1 MIILNDN
8 VYYTKKL
15 LKIFLI
21 FSFLISCTN
30 STGFKSEPKSN
41 DPKKIGLGQTGVTL
55 EFHDLNKINTASLP
69 KFEDI
74 KKVKDKKLGELISE
88 NKYYYSI
95 GSGDVINI
103 SITDIDDING
113 SYVISPNGDVT
124 IPYAG
129 QVVIEGK
136 TKEEAQSFINEVL
149 KTFYQEPET
158 IVKIEQYNSAY
169 VYLTGA
175 INRPLSILLSEQP
188 LKILDALIRAGYV
201 KDQKTYAKTA
211 LLRRGDNV
219 YEIDLYELLNKN
231 NTDLDIYLRK
241 DDVLHVQETDTDQAY
256 AFGEFTTSGPIS
268 VYKDLTLTE
277 LLATKG
283 INKATAKTKNIY
295 VMREDLTKFLHIDI
309 YSINLNNPAAFISAN
324 NFYILPNDIVFIPST
339 KLVKWNNVI
348 SLLTPSETLF
358 KTYRPYIA
366 EQDDFYI
373 ISEDENIISGGTGSD
388 GKR

>member
-1 MIILNDN
+1 MIIRFF
-8 VYYTKKL
+8 
-15 LKIFLI
+15 FLI
-21 FSFLISCTN
+21 LFISGCTN

-55 EFHDLNKINTASLP
+55 KFHNLNKINTASLP
-69 KFEDI
+69 KFDDL
-74 KKVKDKKLGELISE
+74 KKKKDKKLEKLLGENE
-88 NKYYYSI
+88 YYYSI
-95 GSGDVINI
+95 GPGDVINI
-103 SITDIDDING
+103 SITDIDDIDG
-113 SYVISPNGDVT
+113 SYTISPKGDVT
-124 IPYAG
+124 IPYVG
-129 QVVIEGK
+129 QVVINEK
-136 TKEEAQSFINEVL
+136 TKEEAQSFINDVL
-149 KTFYQEPET
+149 KTYYQEPET
-158 IVKIEQYNSAY
+158 IVKIEQYNSSY
-169 VYLTGA
+169 VYITGS

-201 KDQKTYAKTA
+201 KDQKSYVKTA
-211 LLRRGDNV
+211 LLRRGNEV

-241 DDVLHVQETDTDQAY
+241 DDVLHVSEADTDQAY

>member
-1 MIILNDN
+1 MHLKTIL
-8 VYYTKKL
+8 
-15 LKIFLI
+15 IFL
-21 FSFLISCTN
+21 FLVGCTN
-30 STGFKSEPKSN
+30 STGFKSEPRSTN
-41 DPKKIGLGQTGVTL
+41 PKKIGLEQNGVTL
-55 EFHDLNKINTASLP
+55 KFHNLNKINTASLP
-69 KFEDI
+69 KFEEI
-74 KKVKDKKLGELISE
+74 KKNIDKKIVKLIEE

-103 SITDIDDING
+103 AITDIDDIDG
-113 SYVISPNGDVT
+113 SYTISPNGDVT
-124 IPYAG
+124 IPYVG
-129 QVVIEGK
+129 QVVIDGK
-136 TKEEAQSFINEVL
+136 TKEEAQAFINDVL

-169 VYLTGA
+169 VYITGA

-188 LKILDALIRAGYV
+188 LKLLDALIKAGYV
-201 KDQKTYAKTA
+201 KDQKSYVKTA
-211 LLRRGDNV
+211 LLRRGSEV

-241 DDVLHVQETDTDQAY
+241 DDVLHVSESDTDQAY

-295 VMREDLTKFLHIDI
+295 VMREDTSKFLYVDI
-309 YSINLNNPAAFISAN
+309 YKINLNNPAAFLVAN
-324 NFYILPNDIVFIPST
+324 NFYILPNDIVFIPQT

-358 KTYRPYIA
+358 KTYKPYIA
-366 EQDDFYI
+366 EQDDWYI
-373 ISEDENIISGGTGSD
+373 ISEDANIISGGTRSD
-388 GKR
+388 GKN

>member
-1 MIILNDN
+1 M
-8 VYYTKKL
+8 K
-15 LKIFLI
+15 
-21 FSFLISCTN
+21 
-30 STGFKSEPKSN
+30 
-41 DPKKIGLGQTGVTL
+41 
-55 EFHDLNKINTASLP
+55 FHNLNKINTSSLP

-74 KKVKDKKLGELISE
+74 KKDKDKKLTKLMEE

-95 GSGDVINI
+95 GPGDVINV
-103 SITDIDDING
+103 SITDIEDIDG
-113 SYVISPNGDVT
+113 SYTISPNGDVT
-124 IPYAG
+124 IPYVG
-129 QVVIEGK
+129 QVVIDGK

-169 VYLTGA
+169 VYITGA

-201 KDQKTYAKTA
+201 KDQKSYIKTA
-211 LLRRGDNV
+211 LLRRGDEV
-219 YEIDLYELLNKN
+219 FEIDLYELLNKN
-231 NTDLDIYLRK
+231 NTDYDIYLRK
-241 DDVLHVQETDTDQAY
+241 DDVLHVSETDTDQAY
-256 AFGEFTTSGPIS
+256 AFGEFTTSGPIA

-277 LLATKG
+277 MLATKG

-309 YSINLNNPAAFISAN
+309 YSINLNNPAAFLSAN

-358 KTYRPYIA
+358 KTYKPYIA
-366 EQDDFYI
+366 EQDDWYI
-373 ISEDENIISGGTGSD
+373 ISEDANIISGGTGSD